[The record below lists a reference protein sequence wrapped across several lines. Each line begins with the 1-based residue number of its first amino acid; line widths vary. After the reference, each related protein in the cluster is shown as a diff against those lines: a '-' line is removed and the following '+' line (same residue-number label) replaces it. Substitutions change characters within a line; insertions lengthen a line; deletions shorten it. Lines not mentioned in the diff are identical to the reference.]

1 MVIFNSYVCLPE
13 GISFELQKRHLNL
26 PEPPG
31 TKFLPPSSLTHILC
45 PLKPAT
51 DHTEKEWKGPDG
63 HKNLRSPLWLSRRP
77 RSRAS
82 AWCSSRGYP
91 VESKPMALAKKHQ
104 TQPLPQK
111 VRNNSLVAF

>member
-63 HKNLRSPLWLSRRP
+63 HKNLRSPYGFPDVLVLALPLDAHPVDIPW
-77 RSRAS
+77 RAS
-82 AWCSSRGYP
+82 QWR
-91 VESKPMALAKKHQ
+91 
-104 TQPLPQK
+104 
-111 VRNNSLVAF
+111 